1 MAGDGSTVHTARNL
15 ETAVNSYRQGGH
27 GHATLLQ
34 FGVRAT
40 WLRTPAGRTAFTGI
54 LRYHVHSAGRPSKCR
69 FSEPNLTFANTAC
82 WHLLVGT
89 PLWNLTSQTPRL
101 QKIDPRALTLA
112 YKMPLTGT
120 ECEWGAG
127 RGRGASGSGEGTLL
141 ERRGSPGLRPG
152 PATARWC
159 P

>member
-1 MAGDGSTVHTARNL
+1 MAGDGSTIHTARNL

-101 QKIDPRALTLA
+101 QKIIHRNDGAEDSCTERDGWCLPKTSDELRNAMTLMIRQTIRS
-112 YKMPLTGT
+112 K
-120 ECEWGAG
+120 
-127 RGRGASGSGEGTLL
+127 
-141 ERRGSPGLRPG
+141 RPG
-152 PATARWC
+152 ESPSG
-159 P
+159 